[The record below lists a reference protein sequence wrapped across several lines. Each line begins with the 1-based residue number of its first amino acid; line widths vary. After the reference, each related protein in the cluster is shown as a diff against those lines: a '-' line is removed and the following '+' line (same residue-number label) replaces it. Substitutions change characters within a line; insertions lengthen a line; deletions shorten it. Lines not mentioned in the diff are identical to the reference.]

1 MKASSR
7 LPRTPS
13 KLSDSVHHQLNMYA
27 LAASAA
33 AVGLLSLSQSA
44 EAKVVYTPTHKWL
57 PVNRDYSLDLN
68 HDGVGDFKLVLF
80 SSIRSSGFSR
90 ALNVS
95 WAAVSQSQN
104 EIYSAVSGG
113 VLCAA
118 ALPKGTKV
126 GPNSPG
132 FKSRL
137 HAAAMFSIF
146 SNPDCT
152 SYRKIGPWL
161 KVKRQ
166 AYLGVRF
173 AIKGQVHYGWARIGN
188 ISHVKPL
195 RALLTGYAYE
205 TIPNKPII
213 AGKTHGGNE
222 ATLGHLATGASAIP
236 AWRVK
241 SRAAT
246 TH

>member
-13 KLSDSVHHQLNMYA
+13 RLSDSVHHQLNMYA

-33 AVGLLSLSQSA
+33 AVGLLSLTQPA
-44 EAKVVYTPTHKWL
+44 EARVFYTPAHKWI
-57 PVNRDYSLDLN
+57 PVNRNYSLDLN
-68 HDGVGDFKLVLF
+68 HDGVGDFKLGLF
-80 SSIRSSGFSR
+80 SSNRSSGFSHD
-90 ALNVS
+90 LNVNR
-95 WAAVSQSQN
+95 AKVSQSRNQ
-104 EIYSAVSGG
+104 IYSVVSGG

-132 FKSRL
+132 FRSRL
-137 HAAAMFSIF
+137 PAAAMFSIF

-152 SYRKIGPWL
+152 SSRKVGPWL
-161 KVKRQ
+161 KVKGQ

-173 AIKGQVHYGWARIGN
+173 AIKGKVHYGWARIGN

-213 AGKTHGGNE
+213 TGRTNGPDAVQP
-222 ATLGHLATGASAIP
+222 ASLGHLAQGASTIQ
-236 AWRVK
+236 AWR
-241 SRAAT
+241 
-246 TH
+246 